1 MADLLNI
8 GLSGLAA
15 NKSSLTVTGHN
26 ITNVNTPGYTR
37 QESIQATRIPQF
49 SGAGFIGAGTQ
60 VVDIRRLASE
70 FLTSQVRS
78 STSLNGDLS
87 TYRAQIEQLDSLLA
101 NSQTGL
107 TPGLQKFFAAVQVA
121 AEDPANIPA
130 RQLLLSE
137 AEGLAK
143 RFNTVYDQ
151 IAKQNETINGQLGNQ
166 VDQVNRLASSIAQ
179 YNDAIATAK
188 ANGNEPNDLLDARE
202 ETVRQLAQFIG
213 VQVIEQDSS
222 LNIFVGS
229 GQPLVVGNTTA
240 TLSAVPGTNDPSRF
254 DILFTSGGAQQNV
267 TSLLTGGEIGGVLK
281 FRGDVLDN
289 AFNSLG
295 RLALAISDEVN
306 DQLGQGL
313 DLRGLAGANLF
324 RDINDPQSAALRVIV
339 PPTNTGNIGGSITIT
354 DTTQLTSSDYQLSIA
369 GGNYQIRRISDN
381 QVVAGA
387 AVGTLPGN
395 VSFDGI
401 TVALTGTTFNNG
413 DRLSLQPTRR
423 AATDIA
429 KVLDQPDQLALGGPA
444 KAQAT
449 LNNRGTGKIG
459 QPDLLSGPTP
469 INPAVLS
476 AQFGAGI
483 NLTFSPGAPPTLTG
497 ALPPGVTLS
506 YVSPLTTGLQS
517 GQTNTLQLQMVNGS
531 GTYNFAFT
539 LSGVPQG
546 GDSFTLGFN
555 ANGVSNNSNGLK
567 LVQLQSQATIGVSVP
582 GTTGVSFNDA
592 YGDLVERVGTLTSQ
606 VRIDNQASE
615 TILKQAEDNRDSLSG
630 VNLDEE
636 AAKLIQFEQY
646 YQASAQII
654 QVARSLFDT
663 LIGTFR

>member
-1 MADLLNI
+1 MADLLSI

-15 NKSSLTVTGHN
+15 NKTALTVTGHN
-26 ITNVNTPGYTR
+26 VTNVNTPGYTR
-37 QESIQATRIPQF
+37 QDTVQATRVPQF
-49 SGAGFIGAGTQ
+49 SGAGYVGSGTQ
-60 VVDIRRLASE
+60 VTDIRRLASE
-70 FLTSQVRS
+70 FLTSQLRS

-87 TYRAQIEQLDSLLA
+87 AYRAQIEQLDSLLA
-101 NSQTGL
+101 GSETGV
-107 TPGLQKFFAAVQVA
+107 TPGLQKFFAALQVA

-151 IAKQNETINGQLGNQ
+151 IAKQNESLNGQLATQ
-166 VDQVNRLASSIAQ
+166 VDQVNRLASSIAR

-188 ANGNEPNDLLDARE
+188 ANGKDPNDLLDARE
-202 ETVRQLAQFIG
+202 ETVRQLSQLIG
-213 VQVIEQDSS
+213 VQVIPQEDN

-240 TLSAVPGTNDPSRF
+240 TLSTVPGVNDPSRF
-254 DILFTSGGAQQNV
+254 DILFTSGSSQQNV
-267 TSLLTGGEIGGVLK
+267 TTLLTGGEIGGVLK
-281 FRGDVLDN
+281 FRSEVLDN
-289 AFNSLG
+289 TFNSLG

-313 DLRGLAGANLF
+313 DLRGQAGVNLF
-324 RDINDPQSAALRVIV
+324 RDINDPQLAALRVLV
-339 PPTNTGNIGGSITIT
+339 PPTNTGDIGGSITIS
-354 DTTQLTSSDYQLSIA
+354 DTTQLTTSDYELSIA
-369 GGNYQIRRISDN
+369 GGNYQIRRLSDN
-381 QVVAGA
+381 QIVAGA

-413 DRLSLQPTRR
+413 DRLTLQPTRR
-423 AATDIA
+423 GATDIA

-459 QPDLLSGPTP
+459 QPDLIAGPTP
-469 INPAVLS
+469 IDPAALS

-483 NLTFSPGAPPTLTG
+483 NLTYTPGAPPTLTG

-506 YVSPLTTGLQS
+506 YVSPLATGLQP
-517 GQTNTLQLQMVNGS
+517 GQTNTLQLQMVNAS
-531 GTYNFAFT
+531 GTYNFQFT
-539 LSGVPQG
+539 LSGVPQSG
-546 GDSFTLGFN
+546 YSFTLGFN

-567 LVQLQSQATIGVSVP
+567 LVKLQSQATVGVTVP

-615 TILKQAEDNRDSLSG
+615 IILKQAQDNRDSLSG

-663 LIGTFR
+663 LINTFN

>member
-1 MADLLNI
+1 MADLLSI

-15 NKSSLTVTGHN
+15 NKTALTVTGHN
-26 ITNVNTPGYTR
+26 VTNVNTPGYTR
-37 QESIQATRIPQF
+37 QDTVQATRVPQF
-49 SGAGFIGAGTQ
+49 SGAGYVGSGTQ
-60 VVDIRRLASE
+60 VTDIRRLASE
-70 FLTSQVRS
+70 FLTSQLRS

-87 TYRAQIEQLDSLLA
+87 AYRAQIEQLDSLLA
-101 NSQTGL
+101 GSETGV
-107 TPGLQKFFAAVQVA
+107 TPGLQKFFAALQVA

-151 IAKQNETINGQLGNQ
+151 IAKQNESLNGQLATQ
-166 VDQVNRLASSIAQ
+166 VDQVNRLASSIAR

-188 ANGNEPNDLLDARE
+188 ANGKDPNDLLDARE
-202 ETVRQLAQFIG
+202 ETVRQLSQLIG
-213 VQVIEQDSS
+213 VQVIPQEDN

-240 TLSAVPGTNDPSRF
+240 TLSTVPGVNDPSRF
-254 DILFTSGGAQQNV
+254 DILFTSGSSQQNV
-267 TSLLTGGEIGGVLK
+267 TTLLTGGEIGGVLK
-281 FRGDVLDN
+281 FRSEVLDN
-289 AFNSLG
+289 TFNSLG

-313 DLRGLAGANLF
+313 DLRGQAGVNLF
-324 RDINDPQSAALRVIV
+324 RDINDPQLAALRVLV
-339 PPTNTGNIGGSITIT
+339 PPTNTGDIGGSITIS
-354 DTTQLTSSDYQLSIA
+354 DTTQLTTSDYELSIA
-369 GGNYQIRRISDN
+369 GGNYQIRRLSDN
-381 QVVAGA
+381 QIVAGA

-413 DRLSLQPTRR
+413 DRLTLQPTRR
-423 AATDIA
+423 GATDIA

-459 QPDLLSGPTP
+459 QPDLIAGPTP
-469 INPAVLS
+469 IDPAALS

-483 NLTFSPGAPPTLTG
+483 NLTYTPGAPPTLTG

-506 YVSPLTTGLQS
+506 YVSPLATGLQP
-517 GQTNTLQLQMVNGS
+517 GQTNTLQLQMVNAS
-531 GTYNFAFT
+531 GTYNFQFT
-539 LSGVPQG
+539 LSGVPQS

-567 LVQLQSQATIGVSVP
+567 LVKLQSQATVGVTVP

-615 TILKQAEDNRDSLSG
+615 IILKQAQDNRDSLSG

-663 LIGTFR
+663 LINTFN